1 MEPKV
6 PDDTKSAG
14 ADLRAVGADLKAA
27 SVAKGAEIAE
37 AGAELKAATVAKAA
51 DIKSASVAKGS
62 ELKAA
67 TIAKGAELAE
77 AGADLRAASVAK
89 GAELKAASVAKGA
102 ELAEAGAELR
112 AASVAKGSELKA
124 ASMAKGAEIAEA
136 GAEMVAKVKPKLRGY
151 VHQYSF
157 FVALALGAAL
167 VVFADG
173 AKAKVAALVY
183 AVSLAGLLGT
193 SALYHRVTW
202 SEVARKRMRRLDHS
216 MIFVL
221 IAGTVTPI
229 ALFAVKGSFGT
240 VLLSVVWGMALAG
253 IAMKMVWVSAPKWLS
268 ALIYVAVGLV
278 GALAAGSLAGSV
290 GLVAVSVLALAGAMF
305 IAGAL
310 IYALERPN
318 PVPNV
323 FGYHEVFHVLVVV
336 GAALDFGVIAGWVV
350 PLGA

>member
-1 MEPKV
+1 MGLKLGWLMHGRDLCSLALPFAPQPVTVVVMEPKV
-6 PDDTKSAG
+6 PDDNKSAG

-27 SVAKGAEIAE
+27 SI
-37 AGAELKAATVAKAA
+37 
-51 DIKSASVAKGS
+51 
-62 ELKAA
+62 
-67 TIAKGAELAE
+67 
-77 AGADLRAASVAK
+77 
-89 GAELKAASVAKGA
+89 AKGA

-112 AASVAKGSELKA
+112 AATVAKASDIKSAGVAKGSELKA

-229 ALFAVKGSFGT
+229 ALFAVKGTFGT
-240 VLLSVVWGMALAG
+240 VLLTVVWGMALAG
-253 IAMKMVWVSAPKWLS
+253 IAMKMIWVSAPKWLS

-336 GAALDFGVIAGWVV
+336 GAALDFSVIAGWVV

>member
-6 PDDTKSAG
+6 PDDNKSAG

-27 SVAKGAEIAE
+27 SI
-37 AGAELKAATVAKAA
+37 
-51 DIKSASVAKGS
+51 
-62 ELKAA
+62 
-67 TIAKGAELAE
+67 
-77 AGADLRAASVAK
+77 
-89 GAELKAASVAKGA
+89 AKGA

-112 AASVAKGSELKA
+112 AATVAKASDIKSAGVAKGSELKA

-229 ALFAVKGSFGT
+229 ALFAVKGTFGT
-240 VLLSVVWGMALAG
+240 VLLTVVWGMALAG
-253 IAMKMVWVSAPKWLS
+253 IAMKMIWVSAPKWLS

-336 GAALDFGVIAGWVV
+336 GAALDFSVIAGWVV